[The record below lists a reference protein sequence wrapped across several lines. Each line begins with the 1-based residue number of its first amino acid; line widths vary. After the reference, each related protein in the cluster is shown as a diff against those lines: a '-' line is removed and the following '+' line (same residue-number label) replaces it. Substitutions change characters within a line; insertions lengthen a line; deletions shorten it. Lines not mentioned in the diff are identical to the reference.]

1 MNPTVMSILKYAA
14 TGIIVVA
21 LGALAGWY
29 FYLRQ
34 QGVTLTDVTRGRGLS
49 TVVPSF
55 NAPGGNT
62 LDNIA
67 AGLSNAADKVASL
80 VQGDTQQPSGKLW
93 HIDRTPIAGV
103 GFETTAGT
111 SSARIIY
118 AQQATGH
125 IFTADPATQMAE
137 RISNVLVPKTYRA
150 LFARDGS
157 FVMQTV
163 GEDGFIHSVAGAR
176 PEPTQEGDDTSTST
190 PTLGRELPRNMRAL
204 ALDPVR
210 KTLLWVAA
218 DNGGLAIMSSAWS
231 ASGTRLLATPVG
243 SWRLFASAGTSYAVL
258 GGDESAPGYAY
269 RIAKA
274 GALSPLVK
282 NIPGLS
288 FLPSENPAVF
298 LYSSALG
305 TAPTLYV
312 KTTASSSPIALTVHT
327 IADKCVWAPGKAQ
340 IAYCAVPAE
349 TAGFSLAGW
358 YRGQAHTV
366 DSWWEIDAANGTA
379 KEVYAMQRA
388 EGGSLDVRQPVI
400 DPSGNVIAFI
410 NGVDQSLWLWRIH

>member
-1 MNPTVMSILKYAA
+1 MSVLKYAA
-14 TGIIVVA
+14 LGIIVVA

-34 QGVTLTDVTRGRGLS
+34 QGVTLTDMTSGRGLS
-49 TVVPSF
+49 EAVPSF

-62 LDNIA
+62 LENIA
-67 AGLSNAADKVASL
+67 AGLSSAADMVTSF
-80 VQGDTQQPSGKLW
+80 VQGGPQQPAGKLW
-93 HIDRTPIAGV
+93 HIDRTPVAGV
-103 GFETTAGT
+103 GFETGAGT
-111 SSARIIY
+111 STRAIY

-125 IFTADPATQMAE
+125 IFIADPAAQATE

-157 FVMQTV
+157 FIMQTV
-163 GEDGFIHSVAGAR
+163 GDDGSIHSIAGAR
-176 PEPTQEGDDTSTST
+176 PEPAQEEAGASTSS
-190 PTLGRELPRNMRAL
+190 PTIGRELSRNMRAL
-204 ALDPVR
+204 ALDPAR
-210 KTLLWVAA
+210 KTLVWIAP
-218 DNGGLAIMSSAWS
+218 DNDGLAIMSAAWG
-231 ASGTRLLATPVG
+231 ASGTRLLSTPIG

-258 GGDESAPGYAY
+258 GGDESVPGYAY

-274 GALSPLVK
+274 GALSSLVK
-282 NIPGLS
+282 NVSGLS

-298 LYSSALG
+298 LYSSATG
-305 TAPTLYV
+305 GSPILYV
-312 KTTASSSPIALTVHT
+312 KTTASSSPVALSVHT

-349 TAGFSLAGW
+349 VGNFSLAQW
-358 YRGQAHTV
+358 YRGQTHTV

-379 KEVYAMQRA
+379 KEAYAMQRA

-400 DPSGNVIAFI
+400 DPSGNFIAFI